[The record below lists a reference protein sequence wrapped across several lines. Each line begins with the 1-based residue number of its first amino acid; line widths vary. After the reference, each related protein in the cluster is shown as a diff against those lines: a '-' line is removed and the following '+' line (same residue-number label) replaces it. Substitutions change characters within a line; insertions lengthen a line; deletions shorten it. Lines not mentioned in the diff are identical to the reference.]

1 MEGYYK
7 DNTAYAA
14 IKEVDGVK
22 KDCFAYSIKSGHE
35 ECIGL
40 KKMYCRC
47 EECVFYKSKEEY
59 AAQVMELYGAENA
72 AAYLKK
78 FYNKSCYSYYFED

>member
-1 MEGYYK
+1 MEGYFR

-14 IKEVDGVK
+14 IKEVDGAK
-22 KDCFAYSIKSGHE
+22 KDCFAYNNGM
-35 ECIGL
+35 CIGM

-59 AAQVMELYGAENA
+59 AAQVMELYGVEDAE
-72 AAYLKK
+72 AYYKRFHNIK
-78 FYNKSCYSYYFED
+78 DYYFGEEWY